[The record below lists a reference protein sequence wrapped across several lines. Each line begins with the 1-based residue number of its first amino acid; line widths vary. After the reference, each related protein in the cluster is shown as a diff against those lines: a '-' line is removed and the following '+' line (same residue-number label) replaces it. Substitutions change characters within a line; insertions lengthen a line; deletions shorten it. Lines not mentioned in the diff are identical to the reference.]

1 MGGPCQHLHPNK
13 QAGSRKSLSREEV
26 SEMDRGKG
34 DGSEGVGLA
43 DSHHISKCCSH
54 LPVGRRVR
62 VGCSWRE
69 LRF

>member
-34 DGSEGVGLA
+34 DGSRGCRA
-43 DSHHISKCCSH
+43 
-54 LPVGRRVR
+54 GRLTPYLKV
-62 VGCSWRE
+62 
-69 LRF
+69 L